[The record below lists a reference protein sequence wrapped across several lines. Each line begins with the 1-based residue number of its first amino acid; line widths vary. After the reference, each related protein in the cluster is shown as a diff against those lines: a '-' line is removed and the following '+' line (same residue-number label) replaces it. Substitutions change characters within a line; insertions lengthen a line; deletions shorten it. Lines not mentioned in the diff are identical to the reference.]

1 VTERSEVQRAPTSGA
16 GRLAGKVAVITG
28 GARGQ
33 GEAEARLFVAEGASV
48 VITDLLEDEGKV
60 VAADLGGSARFLRQ
74 DVASEAAWADLMA
87 FTLQEF
93 GRLDVL
99 VNNAAVHHLRTIEDE
114 TAEDFDRLVA
124 VNLRGT
130 FLGMRSALGPMRA
143 AGGGSIVNISSLAG
157 LHGYYAHGAYGA
169 AKWGVT
175 GITQTAAIEFGPSGI
190 RVNSVHPGP
199 IDTDMLPGRENLERL
214 RDAPLGRAG
223 QPAEVAELVLFL
235 SSDASAFVTGAAVT
249 IDGGLGVGRVPI
261 TGGR

>member
-1 VTERSEVQRAPTSGA
+1 VTGT

-28 GARGQ
+28 AARGQ
-33 GEAEARLFVAEGASV
+33 GEAEARLFVAEGAQV

-60 VAADLGGSARFLRQ
+60 VAADLGGSARFFRQ
-74 DVASEAAWADLMA
+74 DVSSEADWADLMA
-87 FTLQEF
+87 FTQQEF

-114 TAEDFDRLVA
+114 TADGFDRLVA

-130 FLGMRSALGPMRA
+130 FLGMRSALAPMRA
-143 AGGGSIVNISSLAG
+143 GGRGSIVNISSLAG
-157 LHGYYAHGAYGA
+157 LRGFYAHGAYGA

-199 IDTDMLPGRENLERL
+199 IDTDMLPGRDNLARL
-214 RDAPLGRAG
+214 RDAPLGRVG
-223 QPAEVAELVLFL
+223 QPTEVAELVLFL
-235 SSDASAFVTGAAVT
+235 ASDASAFITGAAVT
-249 IDGGLGVGRVPI
+249 VDGGLGAGRVP
-261 TGGR
+261 TNPLA